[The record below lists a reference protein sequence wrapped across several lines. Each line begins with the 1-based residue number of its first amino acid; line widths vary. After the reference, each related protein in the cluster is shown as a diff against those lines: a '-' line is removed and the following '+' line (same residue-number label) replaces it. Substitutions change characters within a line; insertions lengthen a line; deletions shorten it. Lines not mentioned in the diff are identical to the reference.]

1 MNRNTVLGTAIAVAT
16 LALGACATVEDIL
29 GVDSGH
35 VQVSCSSSAPLPG
48 MPSLQSSLSPLVP
61 GTTIE
66 ILRAAPQGKVLFTL
80 PPAVSGDDFSYA
92 WDEPSANPPG
102 AGAWQCRAE
111 WRYDGKFWRLQH
123 FDSRWAGQK

>member
-1 MNRNTVLGTAIAVAT
+1 MKRRVMRIATMALAMLG
-16 LALGACATVEDIL
+16 LSACTTVEDIL

-35 VQVSCSSSAPLPG
+35 VQMSCSSSASLPG
-48 MPSLQSSLSPLVP
+48 MLPLQSSLSPLVP
-61 GTTIE
+61 GTTVE
-66 ILRAAPQGKVLFTL
+66 ILRAATQGKVLFTL

-92 WDEPSANPPG
+92 WDEPSTNPQN